1 LEKKIRRF
9 RFDKFLKKIYQN
21 REQGLTLKKSGE
33 RKKNNKKK
41 KKKKKK
47 REKCLIFLDLFF
59 SPLSSF
65 FFLLSPSTLF
75 KSEPCRASDLKSFF
89 PRNNNIKVPE

>member
-33 RKKNNKKK
+33 RKKKKK

-47 REKCLIFLDLFF
+47 REK
-59 SPLSSF
+59 S
-65 FFLLSPSTLF
+65 
-75 KSEPCRASDLKSFF
+75 
-89 PRNNNIKVPE
+89 V